1 MLITL
6 PGVSSLTYYKLRTR
20 PCHTLV
26 QHLPWVLIACKIKS
40 NIFIY
45 LEIKKWA
52 STYGWCVISCHLLST
67 FSVPNTLHPHHKMV
81 QDSHCQNTWFYA
93 AWHCSLHIL
102 ATFKMV
108 IFFNHT
114 PRIQIQKCPVGPRN
128 PFLSWASCMDL
139 RWGSQIPSGKHTVLF
154 FAWWPCSPAWQIL
167 LHSAGHCWKAHYVF
181 LTISDKDNLQSLY
194 FCGIL
199 SKLPLRPSF
208 PCASFAYLLL

>member
-108 IFFNHT
+108 IFLTT
-114 PRIQIQKCPVGPRN
+114 PQEFRFKSVQ
-128 PFLSWASCMDL
+128 
-139 RWGSQIPSGKHTVLF
+139 WGLGIRF
-154 FAWWPCSPAWQIL
+154 FHKPPAWIWDEVHRYHLGNTQFSSL
-167 LHSAGHCWKAHYVF
+167 PGGHV
-181 LTISDKDNLQSLY
+181 LQPGRY
-194 FCGIL
+194 FCTLLDTAERLTMFSWL
-199 SKLPLRPSF
+199 SRTKIISSLCTSVVFYPNF
-208 PCASFAYLLL
+208 H